1 MEKIVLIFIN
11 KNLNKNHKKKKTES
25 ENYEADFVVVKSEGP
40 KN

>member
-1 MEKIVLIFIN
+1 MYKN
-11 KNLNKNHKKKKTES
+11 KNLNKNHQKKKTES